1 MSKVQEKVEQQEK
14 QEVKGEGSRVKQSRK
29 VRRNAGVSK
38 EAESKQQ
45 KTGKTSAATA
55 VSAAEQSTTV
65 GYRAGTVSPG
75 TDGTYVVEIPR
86 DVTFTQQT
94 TINTDYVNDFDVDLL
109 VWNEEAQDYTSP
121 DGTHNIDS
129 NKTVDVKV
137 KTANKFQLK
146 KAGTP
151 ATTDADAGKYLYEVN
166 KNSNWTAIT
175 AENANTAVAVGE
187 LNSTTKSID
196 GRVSL
201 TKKPIGAI
209 KGETYKDTLTYV
221 ITEGTKGS

>member
-1 MSKVQEKVEQQEK
+1 MKKSSKVLSSVLACAMLAA
-14 QEVKGEGSRVKQSRK
+14 V
-29 VRRNAGVSK
+29 
-38 EAESKQQ
+38 
-45 KTGKTSAATA
+45 AATA

-75 TDGTYVVEIPR
+75 TDGTYLVEIPR
-86 DVTFTQQT
+86 DVTFTENT
-94 TINTDYVNDFDVDLL
+94 TLNTDYVNDFDVDLL
-109 VWNEEAQDYTSP
+109 VWNEEAKDYTAP
-121 DGTHNIDS
+121 DGTHNIAS
-129 NKTVDVKV
+129 TKTVDVKV

-151 ATTDADAGKYLYEVN
+151 ATTDADAGTYLYEVD
-166 KNSNWTAIT
+166 KASEWTAIT

-187 LNSTTKSID
+187 RNSTTASID

-201 TKKPIGAI
+201 IKEPVGAI

-221 ITEGTKGS
+221 ITER